1 LSAAQATLMMTLC
14 RLMPPRV
21 MTLDVFVPVAPAE
34 HHAVT
39 MSAAQAILKM
49 TLCMAANVPFS
60 HKHA

>member
-1 LSAAQATLMMTLC
+1 
-14 RLMPPRV
+14 